1 MEYTE
6 RKSTLTRLMPEINLD
21 GTFYQCGG
29 TTSRPSVLG
38 QCNKIKLSSCCV
50 LLGCENCYTKTGLN
64 LACNFSLHCT
74 VCYFLVESSQTL
86 VTSRYFMKN

>member
-38 QCNKIKLSSCCV
+38 PK
-50 LLGCENCYTKTGLN
+50 
-64 LACNFSLHCT
+64 
-74 VCYFLVESSQTL
+74 YFITMQ
-86 VTSRYFMKN
+86 